1 MKSFTCCLRDETY
14 DGSIRCK
21 QCKEYSHLK
30 CAYLNRTV
38 RDQIRRFVCDRCE
51 QSTNAITQWKGRKA
65 NRKQRR
71 LKLRKYFE
79 VERIVRH
86 KITDSGRKFRIQ
98 WKGYRNR
105 HNTWEPEKHLD
116 GSLDILQAYLRHHK
130 LPLSKVEKLVGA
142 NKKVSHNIENW
153 VTIDRIRDC
162 IHRFRKHKSYEL
174 AIQVESWGPSHTC
187 DKIYLYEHESHC
199 YIILYIHSRETGYI
213 ADGANIFIND
223 LDVQTEI
230 KNLLQI
236 KLIPIFYERP
246 LRADFCG
253 SSAVFI
259 ALDFNR
265 CYKKKELPLS
275 LTTPK
280 SLRQNITNLLH
291 KHSSDTIDKK
301 TLNDFASWVRCPNC
315 SKNFRSD
322 NRSRLNQHLKFCR
335 SKN

>member
-1 MKSFTCCLRDETY
+1 MRSISCCLRDETY
-14 DGSIRCK
+14 DGTIRCK
-21 QCKEYSHLK
+21 LCKEYSHLK
-30 CAYLNRTV
+30 CAYLSRADKN
-38 RDQIRRFVCDRCE
+38 QIRRFVCDRCE
-51 QSTNAITQWKGRKA
+51 EGTSRITEWKGKKA
-65 NRKQRR
+65 DRRQRILKQ
-71 LKLRKYFE
+71 RKYFE
-79 VERIVRH
+79 VEQIIKH
-86 KITDSGRKFRIQ
+86 KFTESGRKFRIK

-116 GSLDILQAYLRHHK
+116 GSIDILQAYLKRNK

-142 NKKVSHNIENW
+142 SKKVSYNKKNW
-153 VTIDRIRDC
+153 ITVNRILDC
-162 IHRFRKHKSYEL
+162 INRFRNHKSYEL
-174 AIQVESWGPSHTC
+174 AIQVESWNFNHTC
-187 DKIYLYEHESHC
+187 DKIYLYEYESHC
-199 YIILYIHSRETGYI
+199 FVILYIHSRETGYI
-213 ADGANIFIND
+213 ADGANIFIHD
-223 LDVQTEI
+223 LKTQTEI
-230 KNLLQI
+230 KELLQI
-236 KLIPIFYERP
+236 KLTPIFYERP